1 MSKSKLVVLGNLDEE
16 QDGTVILRGS
26 LDQSTLFQ
34 LRTDWYQRGASFN
47 PVKIK
52 KMVSDI
58 EDGQL
63 PRFPDITLG
72 MRGHKWSSEG
82 DNFALHDPVYII
94 DGLQRWTAVGVVLEK
109 NPAFH
114 ARLGCKLYFNTNV
127 DFERVMFRA
136 LNTTHTSVAPSVIL
150 RNEKDTNTP
159 AGRLA
164 ATLYGLTVND
174 PEFALY
180 NRVCW
185 DQTPTRSGGE
195 KSHLIRGSSLLH
207 LMITLHQHNIHAG
220 VAPKNILAV
229 LNEAGSKIDAVGSL
243 QARLNLSYFFDVV
256 DKVWGVRGISG
267 SKIHISQNWLN
278 TLAMV
283 FSNHSV
289 FWKDDDKVL
298 HVPREYLKDLEKI
311 NPQDDELAR
320 LVTHVSGTGREILY
334 DLFVRR
340 LNKGKVNKL
349 KDRSREIDEEV

>member
-94 DGLQRWTAVGVVLEK
+94 DGLQRWTAVGVVQEK
-109 NPAFH
+109 NPDFNV
-114 ARLGCKLYFNTNV
+114 RMGCKLYFNTDVN
-127 DFERVMFRA
+127 FEREMFRA
-136 LNTTHTSVAPSVIL
+136 LNTSHSAMAPSVIL
-150 RNEKDTNTP
+150 RNEKEVSTL
-159 AGRLA
+159 AG
-164 ATLYGLTVND
+164 TLYGLTIND
-174 PEFALY
+174 PKFALY

-185 DQTPTRSGGE
+185 DQTPIRGRGE
-195 KSHLIRGSSLLH
+195 LSHIIRGSSLLYL
-207 LMITLHQHNIHAG
+207 LMTLHQHKLRAVG
-220 VAPKNILAV
+220 GRNILNT
-229 LNEAGSKIDAVGSL
+229 LHELEGKIDTVGSF
-243 QARLNLSYFFDVV
+243 QARQNLVYFFEVV
-256 DKVWGVRGISG
+256 DQVWGVRGVTSR
-267 SKIHISQNWLN
+267 KTHLNQNWLN

-283 FSNHSV
+283 FSNHSL
-289 FWKDDDKVL
+289 FWREDDKVL
-298 HVPREYLKDLEKI
+298 FVPRDYMKDLEKI
-311 NPQDDELAR
+311 NPEDPELAR
-320 LVTHVSGTGREILY
+320 LVSGTTGATGREILY
-334 DLFVRR
+334 DLFIRR
-340 LNKGKVNKL
+340 LNKGKVNRL
-349 KDRSREIDEEV
+349 KDRSKEADEEV